1 MPELPEV
8 ETICIGLR
16 NGSDGQPSILGRRID
31 RACVLWERTIQA
43 PTISELHQNLGSQE
57 IRDISR
63 RGKYILMH
71 LDRSFLIIHLRMS
84 GDLFFRANCQPI
96 APHDRILFE
105 FLGGGCL
112 VFNDT
117 RKFGRIWLVQ
127 DPGDVLGKLG
137 PEPFDPDLTGETF
150 YKMLLGHN
158 TPIKKLLLDQS
169 FIAGIGNIYAD
180 EGLFGAKIH
189 PLTISSQINI
199 DSAEFLLSSLRM
211 VLQEGI
217 RHHGSSIDWV
227 YKGGDFQNYFRVY
240 KRTGL
245 PCRQCGTPI
254 ERILVGQR
262 STHYCPNCQHLLQV

>member
-16 NGSDGQPSILGRRID
+16 NGSEDQPSILGRRIEGT
-31 RACVLWERTIQA
+31 CILWERTIQA
-43 PTISELHQNLGSQE
+43 PTISEFEKIICGQE
-57 IRDISR
+57 IQDISR
-63 RGKYILMH
+63 RGKYILLH
-71 LDRSFLIIHLRMS
+71 LEISFLIIHLRMS
-84 GDLFFRANCQPI
+84 GDLYFRANCQPI

-105 FLGGGCL
+105 FKGGGCL

-127 DPGDVLGKLG
+127 NPGDVLGKLG
-137 PEPFDPDLTGETF
+137 PEPFNPDLTGEAF
-150 YKMLLGHN
+150 HKMLLGHN
-158 TPIKKLLLDQS
+158 TPIKKLILDQS
-169 FIAGIGNIYAD
+169 FLAGIGNIYAD

-199 DSAEFLLSSLRM
+199 DSAEILLSSLRM

-262 STHYCPNCQHLLQV
+262 STHFCPKCQHL